1 MHKACSRQP
10 PPTTKTEPFA
20 MTRMGRTH
28 SIMSSWLHAQ
38 AKLHIRQRGSVQRPS
53 LVIGLYDNQLFGGAL
68 MNFFML
74 FLLCL
79 WLYLPG
85 FLANS
90 FAMMWGKWLPK
101 TGYGPWPIDGG
112 RTLKDGNR
120 ILGDGKTWNGLIGGS
135 LTSGL
140 LCMLMVLATNDGSA
154 AGSIQDNTVL
164 FSSPLAGSAGTW
176 FSVESTMLSAF
187 ILGTFLGF
195 MCLVGDSTGS
205 FFKRRRGLKR
215 EGEISSKAPILDT
228 LPFAISVFLAGQL
241 FLGTSWLAAEE
252 LRIPMIALVL
262 FTPVLHRTF
271 NLIGYK
277 LGWKDVPY

>member
-1 MHKACSRQP
+1 
-10 PPTTKTEPFA
+10 
-20 MTRMGRTH
+20 
-28 SIMSSWLHAQ
+28 
-38 AKLHIRQRGSVQRPS
+38 
-53 LVIGLYDNQLFGGAL
+53 
-68 MNFFML
+68 MNFLILCLM
-74 FLLCL
+74 CL

-85 FLANS
+85 FLANT

-112 RTLKDGNR
+112 RCLSDGNR
-120 ILGDGKTWNGLIGGS
+120 MLGDGKTWNGLIGGS

-140 LCMLMVLATNDGSA
+140 LCMAMVAVTNDGSN
-154 AGSIQDNTVL
+154 AGSISENTAL
-164 FSSPLAGSAGTW
+164 FASPLAGSAGAW
-176 FSVESTMLSAF
+176 FATGGPMLSAF
-187 ILGTFLGF
+187 ILGSFLGF

-215 EGEISSKAPILDT
+215 EGDVSSKAPLLDT

-241 FLGTSWLAAEE
+241 LIGTSSLAAEE
-252 LRIPMIALVL
+252 LRLPMVGLIL

-277 LGWKDVPY
+277 IGWKDVPY